1 MLDLYSFYFLIQGK
15 KWISNPQTQNGSL
28 HKSSPFDRLT
38 DDVVLRIF
46 SFLQSTQLALCG
58 RVSRRWHV
66 LAWEPQLWS
75 TIVLSG
81 DHLSADRALKV
92 ITF

>member
-1 MLDLYSFYFLIQGK
+1 MKGK
-15 KWISNPQTQNGSL
+15 KWITPQTQTQIHGGSY
-28 HKSSPFDRLT
+28 KSSPFDRLT
-38 DDVVLRIF
+38 DDMVVRIF
-46 SFLQSTQLALCG
+46 SFLPSMQLALCA

-81 DHLSADRALKV
+81 ENLSVDRALKV
-92 ITF
+92 KTNSNLK